1 MATIKEQE
9 ELIQTLK
16 FTPRTYRIELGA
28 YGGEI
33 YIGSVERKI
42 YDYFKNNNIDI
53 EEYASSWD
61 DELGVPEEFQPFP
74 AGSAYECDNLI
85 HASGATMDDGNT
97 VEVFDENNNMV
108 WSCSLDTGSLESAG
122 VKTEED
128 EEFYL
133 EDNLPEGQVAFYG
146 AQGEKGL
153 LFGGNIELKAP
164 FDPSKLKICYC
175 DADGWQLSSGIVY
188 DGEDVDNNDYSTTGK
203 WSENKWIINGDE
215 DIYDPEE
222 SWNVPEHGPSPSD
235 WESSPKF
242 KFKQYKPVYQG
253 WYNVNWGYG
262 TTYGSLYWNGTNF
275 VEFNYG
281 KENIVSDDSI
291 VTWQGYDWDTSSW
304 DNQPTEP
311 VDVSCDNKKCGWVG
325 RGDDRLEDEDY
336 NHHCPECDGTEFSWI
351 DYDPDTAKGR
361 KNRAKYFYIKSDV
374 ADLEAALEDL
384 KAEFERLCTE
394 DSEEVKEQNKGTW
407 PF

>member
-175 DADGWQLSSGIVY
+175 DADGWQLSNGIMY

-222 SWNVPEHGPSPSD
+222 SWNVPDHGTSPSD

-304 DNQPTEP
+304 DNQPPEP

-325 RGDDRLEDEDY
+325 RGDVRLEDEDY